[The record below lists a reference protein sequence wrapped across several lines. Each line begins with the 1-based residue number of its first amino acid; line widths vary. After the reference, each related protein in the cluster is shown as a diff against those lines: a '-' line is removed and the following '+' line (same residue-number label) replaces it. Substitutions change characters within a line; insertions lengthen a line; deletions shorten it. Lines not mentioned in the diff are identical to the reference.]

1 VSSLIIILAM
11 FVLLWVLMIRP
22 QRSRQKQQQQLL
34 ASIER
39 GDEVLTHGGLFG
51 IVSDFDEDENLI
63 VEIAQGVQVRM
74 DRRAVA
80 TVVKPEEDEEA
91 EAEEVEVED
100 EPHGVDAAG
109 DHEDAAAEGSES
121 VKNEQESVRA

>member
-11 FVLLWVLMIRP
+11 FVLLWMLMIRP

-51 IVSDFDEDENLI
+51 IVRDFDEDDNLI
-63 VEIAQGVQVRM
+63 VEIAEGVQVRM

-80 TVVKPEEDEEA
+80 TVVKPEDEEA
-91 EAEEVEVED
+91 LEVED
-100 EPHGVDAAG
+100 EADGVDVAAVR
-109 DHEDAAAEGSES
+109 EDAAAEVSDT
-121 VKNEQESVRA
+121 VKNEEESVRA